1 MMMPDL
7 NKVIDR
13 NHTNCS
19 KWDFN
24 LENFGTKDVLPMW
37 VADMD
42 FPAPPAVT
50 EALIERAKHPIYGY
64 SRPDDDYYNLIIKW
78 MKNRHGWEPKKEWI
92 TYAPGIVPALNW
104 LIQSYSNP
112 GDKVIIQQPV
122 YYPFSRAIR
131 NNGRQMID
139 NPLILKNGKYFMD
152 FEDLEKKVDD
162 PRVKIF
168 ILCSPHN
175 PVGRVWTREELMRL
189 GEICFRRQIIVI
201 SDEIHSDLIFK
212 GHRHIPFASISEK
225 FMQNSIVCHAPSK
238 TFNLAGLQVSN
249 IMIPNR
255 FLRDSFRNTL
265 ANQAIKAPNCFAIP
279 ALKAAYREG
288 EQWLDTVMEYIEN
301 NYLFLE
307 EYIRSNMSQ
316 IKVIRPEGTYLVW
329 MDFRDLGMSPK
340 EEREFM
346 LNRARVAFDDGPQF
360 GPEGNGFERI
370 NIACPR
376 SILQEGLERI
386 QKAIGSLKFGG

>member
-1 MMMPDL
+1 MGELDL

-24 LENFGTKDVLPMW
+24 LENFGTQDVLPMW

-64 SRPDDDYYNLIIKW
+64 SRTDEEYYDLVVKW
-78 MKNRHGWEPKKEWI
+78 MKKRHGWESEKEWI

-104 LIQSYSNP
+104 MIQSYSKP

-122 YYPFSRAIR
+122 YYPFGRAIR
-131 NNGRQMID
+131 NNGRQIID
-139 NPLILKNGKYFMD
+139 NPLVLKNGKYFMD
-152 FEDLEKKVDD
+152 YEDLEKKVDD
-162 PRVKIF
+162 PRVKIL

-175 PVGRVWTREELMRL
+175 PVGRVWNKEELIRL
-189 GEICFRRQIIVI
+189 GEICFKRHIVVI

-212 GHRHIPFASISEK
+212 GYQHIPFAAISEE
-225 FMQNSIVCHAPSK
+225 FAQNCIVCNAPSK

-249 IMIPNR
+249 IIIPNQ
-255 FLRDSFRNTL
+255 FLRNSFRNTL
-265 ANQAIKAPNCFAIP
+265 ANQAIKSPNCFAIP
-279 ALKAAYREG
+279 ALKAAYRDG
-288 EQWLDTVMEYIEN
+288 EQWLDAVMEYIED
-301 NYLFLE
+301 NYRFLIT
-307 EYIRSNMSQ
+307 YIQAKIPQ
-316 IKVIRPEGTYLVW
+316 IKVIKPEGTYLVW
-329 MDFRDLGMSPK
+329 MDFSDLGMEPQ
-340 EEREFM
+340 EEREF
-346 LNRARVAFDDGPQF
+346 LLKEAKVAFDEGPQF
-360 GPEGNGFERI
+360 GPEGKGFERI

-376 SILQEGLERI
+376 AILQEGLDRI
-386 QKAIGSLKFGG
+386 QKAIYIRSAI